1 MGGLL
6 TLHSFVTTF
15 PEIDTTK
22 AGTKGLTDAE
32 KQTKANVQGVCPLFS
47 LTSLG

>member
-15 PEIDTTK
+15 PGIDTTK
-22 AGTKGLTDAE
+22 AGTEGLTAPE
-32 KQTKANVQGVCPLFS
+32 KQTRANVQGMIP
-47 LTSLG
+47 TS